1 MAGLLEKRGDL
12 DELRARVDAGDS
24 DAASQLA
31 DLLTEQGR
39 TEEAGRLRRFGLNP
53 DESIARA

>member
-1 MAGLLEKRGDL
+1 MLAESGDL

-24 DAASQLA
+24 DAARQLA

-39 TEEAGRLRRFGLNP
+39 AEEAGWLRRFGLNP
-53 DESIARA
+53 DGSIARA